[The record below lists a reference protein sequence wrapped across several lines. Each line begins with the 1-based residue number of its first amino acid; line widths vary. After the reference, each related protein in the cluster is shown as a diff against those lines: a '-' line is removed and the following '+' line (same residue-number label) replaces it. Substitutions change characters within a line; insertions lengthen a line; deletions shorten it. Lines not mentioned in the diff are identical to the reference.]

1 MSKFFQPFEAIQLFG
16 VNDPDGYKL
25 LAEHADNVVER
36 FTVMPAF
43 YSRVASENMD
53 FMGQSGKVFQHL
65 PRYGKNSPQG
75 EDIDVTSAIGKETVS
90 SRHFISNQRSCD
102 DRKLEALF
110 TGLCPDWYSTQVLT
124 AHHQRGMFDS
134 FAGWLNFGWG
144 RGGKA
149 ISPRTT
155 LLREKF
161 EAFDGTQRGW
171 VFKACQR
178 IARVHYATNYLNMT
192 DSGYQSVQPD
202 VNGTDSPDRIFAK
215 ACDDEISALIHAKG
229 TGLQGLDFDSEMSY
243 EMQVHQLSTYVLNAA
258 KLLGYTH
265 PKLLAFIEEYCANI
279 IFLGTDS
286 ICKGIRLANV
296 LHECWYRDYDLHFGA
311 PSISGLDGLVVRFLR
326 AWNCFFQNQ
335 GVTPVGLIWDG
346 ESEVKHITAKPTA
359 VVTAEG
365 RVQIRLIINDLPI
378 PRLYADGSDYRDAL
392 QAMKALNSPIHTT
405 IIPAEPE
412 YDHIWHFV
420 YENGPSSCMTDYPY
434 DRCPV
439 RVYCHEDNSLGLAVC
454 YRSPRE
460 LTVDEFNVLASQG
473 ELDTPEFSAKDVF
486 ISITGRAVCNIDD
499 KQYVRSYGCNT
510 EGHLMNAGYNHNSS
524 CLDGQE
530 LRYIEYTSG
539 ADTVLMPYLD
549 GYEEHVELCEG
560 AKGKYFMVCDGGSD
574 TYEAQSASG
583 YIDINLEECYECDSR
598 THEDDMRDAQ
608 SGGHERRVCESC
620 RDRYYVWVD
629 HDNEYHHQSDVTFS
643 EYTGEYILDDEVEVC
658 PLVGPMHEDRMD
670 ECAATGKRVFE
681 DHLVDGCLTS
691 EDAATLGVLDEW
703 LEYHREDEDEE

>member
-25 LAEHADNVVER
+25 LAEQAEHIAER

-43 YSRVASENMD
+43 YSRIASENVD
-53 FMGQSGKVFQHL
+53 FIGASGKVYEHL

-75 EDIDVTSAIGKETVS
+75 EDIDVTSAIGKETIAL
-90 SRHFISNQRSCD
+90 RHFITNQRGCD
-102 DRKLEALF
+102 DRKLEALV

-124 AHHQRGMFDS
+124 AHHQRGLFDS
-134 FAGWLNFGWG
+134 FAGWMNFGWN

-161 EAFDGTQRGW
+161 EMYEGTHRGW

-178 IARVHYATNYLNMT
+178 IARLHAATNYSNMA
-192 DSGYQSVQPD
+192 DGGYESVQPN
-202 VNGTDSPDRIFAK
+202 VNGTAAPDVLFMNARHADMNK
-215 ACDDEISALIHAKG
+215 LIQAKG
-229 TGLQGLDFDSEMSY
+229 NVIKSVDFDTEMSY
-243 EMQVHQLSTYVLNAA
+243 EMQVHQLSTYVLEAA
-258 KLLGYTH
+258 KFLGFTH
-265 PKLLAFIEEYCANI
+265 PKLLAFAEEYCANL
-279 IFLGTDS
+279 IFLGADS
-286 ICKGIRLANV
+286 ICKGIRLAQV
-296 LHECWYRDYDLHFGA
+296 MHECWYRDYDLHLGT
-311 PSISGLDGLVVRFLR
+311 PHMQNLDDLVVRFLR

-346 ESEVKHITAKPTA
+346 ESEVKQITAKPTA

-365 RVQIRLIINDLPI
+365 RVQIRIIINDLPI

-412 YDHIWHFV
+412 YDRIWHFV
-420 YENGPSSCMTDYPY
+420 YENGPGSCMTDYPY
-434 DRCPV
+434 ERCPV

-460 LTVDEFNVLASQG
+460 LTVEEFNVLASKG

-510 EGHLMNAGYNHNSS
+510 EGHLMNAGYNHNSN

-530 LRYIEYTSG
+530 LRYIEYPNST
-539 ADTVLMPYLD
+539 DTVLMPYLD
-549 GYEEHVELCEG
+549 GYEEHVELCDG
-560 AKGKYFMVCDGGSD
+560 AKGKYWRVCDGYSD
-574 TYEAQSASG
+574 SYEAQSASG
-583 YIDINLEECYECDSR
+583 YIEINLEECYECSNR
-598 THEDDMRDAQ
+598 THEDDMCTVYE
-608 SGGHERRVCESC
+608 GGHERQVCESC
-620 RDRYYVWVD
+620 RDQHYVWVD
-629 HDNEYHHQSDVTFS
+629 HDQDYHHQSDVTYS
-643 EYTGEYILDDEVEVC
+643 EYTGEYILDYEVEVC

-681 DHLVDGCLTS
+681 DRLQGGCLTAT
-691 EDAATLGVLDEW
+691 DAEQLGVINEW
-703 LEYHREDEDEE
+703 LYYHREDEE